1 MSTIP
6 APAAPLPRD
15 NERAS
20 VWLVAVVTLLALS
33 AGWGVRTSVEN
44 RARAVEQA
52 GVRAAVPA
60 DWIVQEGFDE
70 LRLVTWNSQ
79 LPEERYSV
87 SVLSGAGAPSD
98 AAAERT
104 RQRAQFLGTYRL
116 LEEGPVVIG
125 GREGYRIS
133 FAYVSTS
140 RPGPPVVIQGVD
152 HYYEEAGGVT
162 IVSMESLEDRFDRAL
177 PRFLRF
183 LASVEVEQP

>member
-1 MSTIP
+1 MSAIP
-6 APAAPLPRD
+6 APTIPLPRD
-15 NERAS
+15 NDRAS
-20 VWLVAVVTLLALS
+20 VWLVTALTLLALL

-44 RARAVEQA
+44 RARDVEQA

-87 SVLSGAGAPSD
+87 AVLSDAAAPSD
-98 AAAERT
+98 AAAERS

-125 GREGYRIS
+125 GREGYRVA
-133 FAYVSTS
+133 FAYVSTGQ
-140 RPGPPVVIQGVD
+140 PELPVVIQGVD
-152 HYYEEAGGVT
+152 HYYEEAGGITV
-162 IVSMESLEDRFDRAL
+162 VSMESPEDRFDHAL

-183 LASVEVEQP
+183 LATVEVEQP